1 MGAGCEGHRAR
12 GMGGVGF
19 GSRYQGGE
27 SEDREGGLPAA
38 DTFILRRTPMAAPII
53 DAGSAHQTL
62 TDTVRTPIIGDRQS
76 EGPHHWCSICTPHP
90 HPKPSHTHTH
100 THTPYPLIPHPRAP
114 RLIQNLVYRSWEMRG
129 CGVCL
134 TVAVRNLLLQG
145 LERLLD
151 PTVPRSSSLNPNPEP

>member
-12 GMGGVGF
+12 GTGGVGF

-62 TDTVRTPIIGDRQS
+62 TDTVRAPVIGDRQS

-90 HPKPSHTHTH
+90 HPKPSHTP
-100 THTPYPLIPHPRAP
+100 THTPTIPPDPPPPSPTPYPKLGVSKLGDEGMWGVFYRGRPQLAPPGPRTP
-114 RLIQNLVYRSWEMRG
+114 SRPYSP
-129 CGVCL
+129 
-134 TVAVRNLLLQG
+134 TLL
-145 LERLLD
+145 
-151 PTVPRSSSLNPNPEP
+151 EPKPQP